1 MIARLADRE
10 GALDK
15 KSLNEIVEDAFRAST
30 AAKERSKSF
39 QNKTLPLKNQGVMPA
54 ILQFSNLKI
63 FLDVLNSFVKK
74 KGELWLG
81 QKDIIIQDV
90 FIM

>member
-1 MIARLADRE
+1 MPAILQF
-10 GALDK
+10 
-15 KSLNEIVEDAFRAST
+15 S
-30 AAKERSKSF
+30 
-39 QNKTLPLKNQGVMPA
+39 NQGVMPA